1 MKVEYDDL
9 KRTDKVASI
18 FGTIISAGCAVI
30 GTFVKP
36 ELFSWFIIVAVAIF
50 AGTITFL
57 IIKLRRHSKKI
68 QDLEIRSSEQETKI
82 QEHERKIAFLE
93 RLAKIPYFQNKWHL
107 YYTFIWRNSIDLLHN
122 NISLSTI
129 HIKRA
134 LSGKGKLKDNNV
146 TYTFTGK
153 ALGTLNTFSFCL
165 AGLSNVPLNSINL
178 AVKELR
184 NNESLD
190 YKLMPNTID
199 NDIKLIEIYFKT
211 RKDTGDLFSL
221 EISWKWPKTAY
232 TDSDYFSFPNIYSNI
247 TDKITIELIPAPD
260 MAIKYVETYKFAMD
274 DSEPTLIDHIYDNG
288 NGVYI
293 SEIINPVQNAD
304 YITYYE

>member
-1 MKVEYDDL
+1 
-9 KRTDKVASI
+9 
-18 FGTIISAGCAVI
+18 
-30 GTFVKP
+30 
-36 ELFSWFIIVAVAIF
+36 
-50 AGTITFL
+50 
-57 IIKLRRHSKKI
+57 
-68 QDLEIRSSEQETKI
+68 
-82 QEHERKIAFLE
+82 
-93 RLAKIPYFQNKWHL
+93 
-107 YYTFIWRNSIDLLHN
+107 
-122 NISLSTI
+122 
-129 HIKRA
+129 
-134 LSGKGKLKDNNV
+134 
-146 TYTFTGK
+146 
-153 ALGTLNTFSFCL
+153 
-165 AGLSNVPLNSINL
+165 
-178 AVKELR
+178 
-184 NNESLD
+184 
-190 YKLMPNTID
+190 MPNTID